1 MIELVFALFPSGA
14 RNLFNVRTHLRMK
27 QMAHQFLVSHLMSFL
42 F

>member
-1 MIELVFALFPSGA
+1 MIELVLALFPSGV

-27 QMAHQFLVSHLMSFL
+27 QTAHQFLVSHLLGFL

>member
-1 MIELVFALFPSGA
+1 MIELVLALFPSGV
-14 RNLFNVRTHLRMK
+14 RDPFNVRPHLRMK